1 VGFDFPGRSW
11 GGRKHQIQGGL
22 PGIKFISKLHY
33 EPDRKVLKG
42 GEGEAAG
49 YNGCAAHQITFYVTV
64 PPGGQF

>member
-22 PGIKFISKLHY
+22 PGIKFISKLYY

-42 GEGEAAG
+42 GKWDLIFLGGRGVGGNIKSRAG
-49 YNGCAAHQITFYVTV
+49 FRE
-64 PPGGQF
+64 